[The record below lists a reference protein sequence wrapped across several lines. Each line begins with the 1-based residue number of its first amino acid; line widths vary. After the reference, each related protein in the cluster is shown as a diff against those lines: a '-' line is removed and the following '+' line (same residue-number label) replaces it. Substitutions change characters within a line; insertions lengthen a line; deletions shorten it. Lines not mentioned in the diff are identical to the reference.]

1 MNKYHMLSFNQKPD
15 TIEITNPLI
24 VAFKSSCRRYEI
36 HLVEEKNK
44 KQVTEAEK
52 NAMHIAEILTS

>member
-1 MNKYHMLSFNQKPD
+1 MNKYHMLSFSPKPD

-36 HLVEEKNK
+36 HLEEEKNK